1 MAGAVHAFP
10 TSAASTLAVTIPFED
25 PALVLTAVFAL
36 VLLGPVV
43 ATLVRVPPIIA
54 LIAGGILIGPSGLGW
69 VEREGAIETLGG
81 AGLLFLMF
89 TAGVELDLD
98 DFADNRRAAG
108 LFGVAT
114 FVVPMALGT
123 VGHLLL
129 GFDMAASVL
138 LASCWASHTL
148 LSYPVFQRLGVVTN
162 RAVSTAVGATIITDV
177 AALLVL
183 VVVVAGDGG
192 DLDVAFVASMLP
204 KLVLAF
210 AAILFGLPRLAMWFF
225 RRAGRDRISRF
236 LFVCVALYGSAA
248 VAEIAGTE
256 AIIGAFLAGLA
267 LNRLVPN
274 GGLLMERIEFFGG
287 TFLVPIFLISVGM
300 IVELDALTDTST
312 LGTAAGFC
320 AIVIGAKLLAAVGAG
335 RLLRFDTTEIMSMFS
350 LSVAQAAATLAAV
363 FVGLE
368 AGIIDQA
375 AVNAVVVVILV
386 TCLASSLG
394 AARFGAGLPAP
405 PAKDLTIGQR
415 VLVGMTDELGP
426 DTIDLASRL
435 AAPESGSVLPVQ
447 VLDLEATPAE
457 VQEKRGVLVSTLEP
471 QILGTGAEATPIIRL
486 DLTPNA
492 GLLHAA
498 VENGATCLVLGWR
511 GYTARRGAT
520 LGEQL
525 DVLLALSPVPVLVH
539 RSGAESG
546 VRRVVLAV
554 DPADLTPSGRRTL
567 NLTIAL
573 SERLAIS
580 HKVPWAIVTPED
592 ASVIAETEGLEL
604 TPTIDVDTRPLHVS
618 LPERVNPSDL
628 VVVGVPRALDGL
640 GAGVARIA
648 REALG
653 CRILAVA
660 AR

>member
-1 MAGAVHAFP
+1 MHAVP
-10 TSAASTLAVTIPFED
+10 PVAASTFAVSIPFDD
-25 PALVLTAVFAL
+25 PALVLATVFAV

-43 ATLVRVPPIIA
+43 ATAVRVPPIIA

-69 VEREGAIETLGG
+69 VEREGAIELLGG

-98 DFADNRRAAG
+98 DFAENRKAAG

-114 FVVPMALGT
+114 FLVPMALGT

-129 GFDMAASVL
+129 GFDGAAAVL

-183 VVVVAGDGG
+183 VVVVAAAGG
-192 DLDVAFVASMLP
+192 TLDVAFFASLLPSLVA
-204 KLVLAF
+204 AF
-210 AAILFGLPRLAMWFF
+210 AVILFGLPRLATWFF

-236 LFVCVALYGSAA
+236 LFVCVALYGSSA

-300 IVELDALTDTST
+300 IVEVDALTNTST

-320 AIVIGAKLLAAVGAG
+320 AIVIGAKLLAAYGAG
-335 RLLRFDTTEIMSMFS
+335 RALRFDAVEIMSMFS

-368 AGIIDQA
+368 ADIIDQS

-394 AARFGAGLPAP
+394 AARFGSHLPAP

-415 VLVGMTDELGP
+415 VLVGITDETDPG
-426 DTIDLASRL
+426 TIDLASRL

-447 VLDLEATPAE
+447 VLDLEARADE
-457 VQEKRGVLVSTLEP
+457 VQEKRKLLVSTLEP
-471 QILGTGAEATPIIRL
+471 QILGTGAEATPLIRL

-492 GLLHAA
+492 GLLHSA
-498 VENGATCLVLGWR
+498 VEQSATCLVLGWR
-511 GYTARRGAT
+511 GYTARRGAV

-539 RSGAESG
+539 RHGAESG
-546 VRRVVLAV
+546 IRRVVLAV

-567 NLTIAL
+567 KLTLAL
-573 SERLAIS
+573 SERLATS
-580 HKVPWAIVTPED
+580 HKVGLTIVAPGDAAI
-592 ASVIAETEGLEL
+592 IAETEGAEVQ
-604 TPTIDVDTRPLHVS
+604 PDIVVDTRPLHAS
-618 LPERVNPSDL
+618 LAEVVQTSDL
-628 VVVGVPRALDGL
+628 LVLGIPRALDGL

-648 REALG
+648 REVPG
-653 CRILAVA
+653 CRMLAVA